1 MTLITLFFK
10 QVVSIEQLSIE
21 HVFKLL
27 VLDDCKISNRAFI
40 YFQDDIMLHPDF
52 EMNSPDFKEMSDN
65 EKESPAKEL
74 NNSIRKKLFDQN
86 DNDNDDCMMGTDSPK

>member
-1 MTLITLFFK
+1 MF
-10 QVVSIEQLSIE
+10 
-21 HVFKLL
+21 
-27 VLDDCKISNRAFI
+27 SNCSFWMIAKYQIGLFI

-52 EMNSPDFKEMSDN
+52 EMNSPDFNEMSDN

-86 DNDNDDCMMGTDSPK
+86 DNDNDDHMMGTDSPK